1 MIDGQVKHRTF
12 LGDKAEDDTFLNETI
27 FNTTE
32 YKLRVKDSTHWVNLY
47 GAMVIC
53 TAWISG
59 FTKLAVTEN
68 GSFVIY
74 MRTVG
79 KDLLKVGTI
88 FIFVYIPAIISLYKT
103 IYEGEVDWYEAGFI
117 VIRMVM
123 IDYDYDAGL
132 EASKLYPIWWMLAS
146 LTWIFLGSI
155 VILNILIAVM
165 AESYADIMEKSGP
178 LMARMERARCIT
190 RLERGMSIENLT
202 KQYLRIKET
211 CSPEVVKFDP
221 VTDRET
227 IDVLREEISA
237 LRNKVS
243 STEDTIDSNFKR
255 VEEMLENI
263 VQTLE
268 LYAAGG
274 SAGTASY

>member
-1 MIDGQVKHRTF
+1 MRQIIF
-12 LGDKAEDDTFLNETI
+12 SEEENETNLNNTTL
-27 FNTTE
+27 FNTTQYQE
-32 YKLRVKDSTHWVNLY
+32 TYRVRVNESTLWVNLY
-47 GAMVIC
+47 GAVVIC
-53 TAWISG
+53 TMWISG

-74 MRTVG
+74 MRTLG
-79 KDLLKVGTI
+79 TDLMKVGTI
-88 FIFVYIPAIISLYKT
+88 FMFVYVPAIVSLYKT
-103 IYEGEVDWYEAGFI
+103 IYEGEVAWYEAGFI

-123 IDYDYDAGL
+123 IDYDYSAGL
-132 EASKLYPIWWMLAS
+132 NAASDFPIWWMLAS

-190 RLERGMSIENLT
+190 RFERSMSMESLQ
-202 KQYLRIKET
+202 KQYQSIKET

-221 VTDRET
+221 VTDRDT

-237 LRNKVS
+237 LRGKVNK
-243 STEDTIDSNFKR
+243 TEDKIDCNFKR
-255 VEEMLENI
+255 VESMLENI

-274 SAGTASY
+274 SGSSY